1 MNKQILNHLSII
13 FNSLL
18 FLLSIFSCAKK
29 ELPTQDSHAKYGVAV
44 AEFCNLVVSCQ
55 RQELQKVLA
64 DDIQRRT
71 YLESKMTD
79 QACVNTQLI
88 SIEKNTLLYKSFQ
101 ECNQALQLIQS
112 TNCEM
117 KIQTLKQNHHCKTAL
132 QIL

>member
-1 MNKQILNHLSII
+1 MNKQILNHLLII

-18 FLLSIFSCAKK
+18 FLLSILSCAKK
-29 ELPTQDSHAKYGVAV
+29 ELPTQDSHAKYGEAV

-79 QACVNTQLI
+79 QACVNTQLV
-88 SIEKNTLLYKSFQ
+88 SIEKKPWLYESFQ
-101 ECNQALQLIQS
+101 ECNHALQLNQS
-112 TNCEM
+112 TNCET

-132 QIL
+132 QLL